1 MPHRERFSLER
12 LSKDAVLVLR
22 ACQALESED
31 NATLDNDLLSATA
44 RTLVESLDYTTLLKL
59 SLITW
64 HFDASSSSPSEGLVF
79 FLRQRND
86 NAVLQKLHPRYQEI
100 MRQSVPF
107 DEFKNSF
114 DFLL

>member
-1 MPHRERFSLER
+1 MR
-12 LSKDAVLVLR
+12 VQR
-22 ACQALESED
+22 ACEALESENYATRD
-31 NATLDNDLLSATA
+31 NALLSATVK
-44 RTLVESLDYTTLLKL
+44 TLVVTLDYTTLLKL

-64 HFDASSSSPSEGLVF
+64 HFGASPLPSKGASLPSEGVSSSLPPEGLVF

-86 NAVLQKLHPRYQEI
+86 NAVWQKLHSRYQEI
-100 MRQSVPF
+100 MRQSVPS